1 MAYTVQTAM
10 FLAVDRFL
18 GSRRDLVMSHPS
30 LLVAGSGVVTV
41 KAGITV
47 SGATDGMM

>member
-18 GSRRDLVMSHPS
+18 GSRLDLVMSHRP
-30 LLVAGSGVVTV
+30 LLVAGSGVVTG
-41 KAGITV
+41 KAGTAV
-47 SGATDGMM
+47 SGAADGMM

>member
-1 MAYTVQTAM
+1 MAYRLQTAM

-18 GSRRDLVMSHPS
+18 GSRCDLVMSHPS
-30 LLVAGSGVVTV
+30 LVLAGSEVVTV
-41 KAGITV
+41 KAGTAV